1 MTPVRT
7 KCGGRAAGLRAV
19 VALLAAAAMLSVAA
33 TVSGAQTGEA
43 ASSGS
48 VTRLWGPDRYATSL
62 AVAEAVAA
70 ASGGRLDTAVVVSGR
85 SWTDAVTAA
94 PLAGSLGAPVLLAD
108 PRQGVTED
116 TKAFMERVGV
126 NRLVAVGSTQVLPSA
141 VLDDLSGVDSDIERI
156 TAANKYEASVA
167 VAGAMGTPARLGSG
181 YGQTVILASGEVF
194 ADALSA
200 GPLGANKG
208 IPILLTTPDEL
219 HPTVKDYIAANA
231 DHVIIMGG
239 PAAISESAEGA
250 VAGIKRA
257 NEPSTD
263 MAVSRVG
270 GRDRFE
276 TATLF
281 ADFIEGASAEDG
293 CFDGTIAGLATGG
306 VPADAFSAAPL
317 LSRLC
322 APLVLTRTDR
332 LSEATATWLRHTE
345 KLYVFGG
352 TAAVSEAAVNAWMS
366 PALLGGTDIPWEPC
380 GKHIAAMEKVEHKFY
395 AHPIFADGHLSL
407 TEAGLYQEGS
417 KRMLEAT
424 WAIGAD
430 ATRDL
435 RTLTIALIEAADRLI
450 DSCPADSEPNER
462 IRPMLERAQAHTYF
476 RVNQGSL
483 SYWAGWIDY
492 WAFLNGYW
500 QEGIAL
506 DLWGDGN
513 GDLCDYLPGIKQ
525 HIGEPYYS
533 RAKGLCDAR

>member
-1 MTPVRT
+1 MNTRKLTRV
-7 KCGGRAAGLRAV
+7 
-19 VALLAAAAMLSVAA
+19 LAAVAVAVLVAA
-33 TVSGAQTGEA
+33 LTPAVASAQSNSPE
-43 ASSGS
+43 SSDA
-48 VTRLWGPDRYATSL
+48 VARLWGQDRYATSL
-62 AVAEAVAA
+62 AVAEAVAEHA
-70 ASGGRLDTAVVVSGR
+70 GGSLSTAVLVAGR

-94 PLAGSLGAPVLLAD
+94 PLAGTLNAPVLLAD
-108 PRQGVTED
+108 PRDGVTED
-116 TKAFMERVGV
+116 TKAFMKRVGIS
-126 NRLVAVGSTQVLPSA
+126 RLVVVGSTQTLPVTA
-141 VLDDLSGVDSDIERI
+141 LSGLSDIDSDVERI

-167 VAGAMGTPARLGSG
+167 VAEAMGTPARLGSG

-200 GPLGANKG
+200 GPLGADKG

-239 PAAISESAEGA
+239 PAAISGSAESA
-250 VAGIKRA
+250 VARIKRA

-293 CFDGTIAGLATGG
+293 CFDGTVAGLATGG

-317 LSRLC
+317 LARLC
-322 APLVLTRTDR
+322 APLVLTGTDR
-332 LSEATATWLRHTE
+332 LSEATAIWLRHTE

-366 PALLGGTDIPWEPC
+366 PVMLGGTDIPWEPC
-380 GKHIAAMEKVEHKFY
+380 GKHIAAMEEVERKFY
-395 AHPIFADGHLSL
+395 AHPIFADGHLSV

-476 RVNQGSL
+476 RVNQGVL
-483 SYWAGWIDY
+483 RLFVG
-492 WAFLNGYW
+492 
-500 QEGIAL
+500 
-506 DLWGDGN
+506 
-513 GDLCDYLPGIKQ
+513 
-525 HIGEPYYS
+525 
-533 RAKGLCDAR
+533 